1 MRLGQVA
8 AYTEPSLIAALRTLT
23 DGADRSHSANLCGNG
38 LHQTSASS
46 GFAVSSRRDGKRA
59 VSGVTLAPPII
70 GFCLAASAVWW
81 AGTRLPRFVVA
92 LSDKTGLG
100 QGFAG
105 LLVLGGITS
114 LPELATATT
123 AAAIG
128 APLLA
133 MNDVL
138 GSAAFNVLLLAIA
151 DMLLGPRPLTSVVAR
166 PVTLIQGVSGM
177 MVLALIIAAITSDGR
192 APIGGPY
199 LWPAI
204 IFAAS
209 IASIHIADRTER
221 RPMWQVIDQPERAF
235 AEAAKQ
241 SEISWRTLL
250 LWLSILAAIIMVA
263 GATLAATAARIATQT
278 GIGGSLMGFLFV
290 SAATSLPEFSA
301 IIGAIRHQ
309 RYELA
314 IGEVFGSNLFNFS
327 FILIIDAVSSG
338 PPVLGLAGP
347 FEAMAALLALLMS
360 GVFVLGL
367 VERRDRTI
375 LRMGE
380 DSLAVIV
387 VYLAGLAF
395 LLGAAPGH

>member
-1 MRLGQVA
+1 MSPFPL
-8 AYTEPSLIAALRTLT
+8 ALLVLFF
-23 DGADRSHSANLCGNG
+23 G
-38 LHQTSASS
+38 
-46 GFAVSSRRDGKRA
+46 
-59 VSGVTLAPPII
+59 
-70 GFCLAASAVWW
+70 LAAGAVWW
-81 AGTRLPRFVVA
+81 AGTRLPRYVVA

-105 LLVLGGITS
+105 MLVLGGITS
-114 LPELATATT
+114 LPELTTATT

-138 GSAAFNVLLLAIA
+138 GSAAFNVLLLAVA

-177 MVLALIIAAITSDGR
+177 MVLALIIAAITADGR
-192 APIGGPY
+192 APLAGSYI
-199 LWPAI
+199 WPII
-204 IFAAS
+204 IFVAALG
-209 IASIHIADRTER
+209 SIHIADRAER
-221 RPMWQVIDQPERAF
+221 RPMWQVINQPELAF
-235 AEAAKQ
+235 TEAAKQ
-241 SEISWRTLL
+241 RDIGWHRLL
-250 LWLSILAAIIMVA
+250 LWLAGLALIILAA
-263 GATLAATAARIATQT
+263 GAILAATATQIAGQT

-301 IIGAIRHQ
+301 IIGAIRHK

-314 IGEVFGSNLFNFS
+314 IGEVFGSNLFNFAL
-327 FILIIDAVSSG
+327 ILVIEVVASG
-338 PPVLGLAGP
+338 DPVLMRAGA

-375 LRMGE
+375 FRMGE
-380 DSLAVIV
+380 DSLAVLL
-387 VYLAGLAF
+387 VYAVGLAF
-395 LLGAAPGH
+395 LLGVSPVL